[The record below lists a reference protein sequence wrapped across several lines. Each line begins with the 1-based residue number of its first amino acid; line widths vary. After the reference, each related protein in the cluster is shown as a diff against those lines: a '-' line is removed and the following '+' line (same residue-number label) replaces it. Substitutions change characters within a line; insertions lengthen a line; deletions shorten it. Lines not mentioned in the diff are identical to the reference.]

1 MGHNYTQ
8 IDNQYPA
15 VIALMPALFTSHQFI
30 LRLAQLNQGD
40 YIDGL
45 TAYRTGTAPFR
56 TLHAQLSE
64 RLYSFPH
71 LIRHQGT
78 VQSIDIFGDQS
89 ECAQWE
95 KL

>member
-1 MGHNYTQ
+1 MAHDYTE

-15 VIALMPALFTSHQFI
+15 VIALMPATFTSHQFI
-30 LRLAQLNQGD
+30 LRFAQQNQGH
-40 YIDGL
+40 YIDAL
-45 TAYRTGTAPFR
+45 AAYRNSQTPFR

-64 RLYSFPH
+64 RLH
-71 LIRHQGT
+71 LFDNVILHRGT
-78 VQSIDIFGDQS
+78 VRSDDIFGDQS